1 MTTHADPLLILHSSS
16 TKTDSS
22 NKLHI
27 LLEDKIFCI
36 FFNISRIDSSNLSH
50 KSSIIFDFLYTAYHF
65 KNDFPIVFKYFLDL
79 YKKIILYVRDIYYG
93 LGERSYSY
101 LLLSCMHSLFPEY
114 TPFILKSFFF
124 HNPQLNNI
132 KPIGSWCDLKY
143 LTSFILSHNILSSSQ
158 KDIFIFH
165 IIHFVNLQLFTDVSN
180 ARAFN
185 SHNTHPRYV
194 FSNVAKWIPR
204 ERKKSILFDFFYKL
218 ASHWSNF
225 YDTSP
230 GHIFKK
236 YRSVVADLNTI
247 ILTYETH
254 SNQSYPSTLKH
265 QFNNLV
271 FSNPCVLSKPA
282 FFSSSSSSIK
292 PGLFI
297 SQMFSAINSND
308 KPRIHFLNFRWF
320 AFLHSHEKVT
330 PSNLKFPAFH
340 IPIIDMTL
348 YHHDISSFY
357 DMLGLAIYIAFNSS
371 YDKKILI
378 ASQKP
383 IWLNLSKF
391 SFELHSI
398 IDHFISIIRNSN
410 SIFSSDINSSLTL
423 IQDSLLSTP
432 SIHGHSPNL
441 IIFSY
446 RPSNFLIDFNSF
458 HELPFTITF
467 WNISKHTFDLDF
479 IKSIKY
485 KFFFLNSFN
494 INPLYSSQHTFLFSP
509 TNAFNYFNFLFSN
522 PRYNIQY

>member
-1 MTTHADPLLILHSSS
+1 
-16 TKTDSS
+16 
-22 NKLHI
+22 
-27 LLEDKIFCI
+27 
-36 FFNISRIDSSNLSH
+36 
-50 KSSIIFDFLYTAYHF
+50 
-65 KNDFPIVFKYFLDL
+65 
-79 YKKIILYVRDIYYG
+79 
-93 LGERSYSY
+93 
-101 LLLSCMHSLFPEY
+101 
-114 TPFILKSFFF
+114 
-124 HNPQLNNI
+124 
-132 KPIGSWCDLKY
+132 
-143 LTSFILSHNILSSSQ
+143 
-158 KDIFIFH
+158 
-165 IIHFVNLQLFTDVSN
+165 
-180 ARAFN
+180 
-185 SHNTHPRYV
+185 
-194 FSNVAKWIPR
+194 
-204 ERKKSILFDFFYKL
+204 
-218 ASHWSNF
+218 
-225 YDTSP
+225 
-230 GHIFKK
+230 
-236 YRSVVADLNTI
+236 
-247 ILTYETH
+247 
-254 SNQSYPSTLKH
+254 
-265 QFNNLV
+265 
-271 FSNPCVLSKPA
+271 
-282 FFSSSSSSIK
+282 
-292 PGLFI
+292 
-297 SQMFSAINSND
+297 
-308 KPRIHFLNFRWF
+308 
-320 AFLHSHEKVT
+320 
-330 PSNLKFPAFH
+330 
-340 IPIIDMTL
+340 MTL